1 MKSTHSSNHQVIF
14 FPQEVQTL
22 FPGQPSLYR
31 ISYQDWTNGYQQI
44 MHCHADITEILLL
57 LAGTG
62 HYSIGAQRYPIRAGD
77 VILCNGG
84 VVHDEFPK
92 PTRPIKP
99 SVWAS
104 RAYSCPICRPTTS
117 SRTIKPQ
124 FSTVRHSLTTSL
136 PSYRLFC
143 GRPTSRRLC
152 TCTSASSS
160 CCRCSN

>member
-57 LAGTG
+57 LAGSG

-92 PTRPIKP
+92 THETYQTICLGIKGLQLPDLPPNHIIAHNKTPIFHRP
-99 SVWAS
+99 A
-104 RAYSCPICRPTTS
+104 
-117 SRTIKPQ
+117 
-124 FSTVRHSLTTSL
+124 TTSL
-136 PSYRLFC
+136 PSCRSSC
-143 GRPTSRRLC
+143 GKPTSRHLC

>member
-57 LAGTG
+57 LAGSG

-92 PTRPIKP
+92 THETYQTIWLGGRSGSCKP
-99 SVWAS
+99 LMPRQMV
-104 RAYSCPICRPTTS
+104 
-117 SRTIKPQ
+117 
-124 FSTVRHSLTTSL
+124 
-136 PSYRLFC
+136 
-143 GRPTSRRLC
+143 
-152 TCTSASSS
+152 
-160 CCRCSN
+160 